1 MDNNSKK
8 IFADYGHYT
17 GRNNRTAACLIWPA
31 GHPRPANN
39 PQPAAGFNGFGN
51 VKRISIKNNFKSD
64 KSKNCRFFTKSRF
77 LQSQMIVF
85 CKWVANHTQNHS
97 LEMC

>member
-8 IFADYGHYT
+8 IFADSVLYT
-17 GRNNRTAACLIWPA
+17 GRNSRPAACLIWPA
-31 GHPRPANN
+31 GHPRTANN
-39 PQPAAGFNGFGN
+39 PQPAAGFSKFGN
-51 VKRISIKNNFKSD
+51 VKRISIKLNIKSD
-64 KSKNCRFFTKSRF
+64 KNKNCRFFTKSRF
-77 LQSQMIVF
+77 LHSQMIVF

>member
-8 IFADYGHYT
+8 IFAGLVYYT
-17 GRNNRTAACLIWPA
+17 GRNDRPAACLIWPI
-31 GHPRPANN
+31 GHPSTTSNT
-39 PQPAAGFNGFGN
+39 QPAVWFLRFGN
-51 VKRISIKNNFKSD
+51 VKRITTKNNFKSD

-77 LQSQMIVF
+77 LQSKMIVF

>member
-8 IFADYGHYT
+8 IFAEYGHYT
-17 GRNNRTAACLIWPA
+17 GRNNRPETCLIWPG
-31 GHPRPANN
+31 GHPSTTNN

-64 KSKNCRFFTKSRF
+64 KSKNCRFFTKSRVF
-77 LQSQMIVF
+77 QSKITAF
-85 CKWVANHTQNHS
+85 CKWVASVTQNNGFAS
-97 LEMC
+97 C